1 MDANTLILT
10 LAFGSYVFGFLLI
23 LFQYGKEPSRRIPF
37 WVPAKFLQGTGSLI
51 LYYCDIRSPSPLN
64 LAADALL
71 LLGCAYEG
79 WAVFNITGRTVSRC
93 LHLSTATGILSACLL
108 MITLPPPLRLSF
120 NFLIHALF
128 YILPGWALLRTA
140 ERKSLLRTVLGYS
153 FLLVAGVF
161 LLRGL
166 WVLIVPELS
175 FAGFG
180 AVIGQI
186 MLSTVY
192 YMMLISGFSMLL
204 LAKENSDRELHESL
218 LEQQGILET
227 LPTGLAIVRDRV
239 IERCNPSLEQ
249 MFGHAS
255 GTLTGKNVRC
265 LYENE
270 PDYDRYGRMIY
281 AEIKRRNRFSGEIQA
296 MRHNG
301 ERFWTWVE
309 GTSIFSE
316 RSQRHAVFSVT
327 DITLQKQQQELLS
340 RQKEEMESATQAK
353 NRFIRMVSHEFRT
366 PFGLLTTSA
375 DILDRYWHR
384 LTRAERTTQNHRI
397 RDGVQQINTLINS
410 ILAYN
415 HSDTESAETAQER
428 VDVGA
433 LCRTIATDAAAVW
446 NRGHSFQLTI
456 AEECG
461 EMLLD
466 QVLFR
471 RIVQNL
477 LSNAFNYTEPDGGVR
492 LILSQQA
499 DTLMLE
505 VADSGIG
512 IDGEDQRHIY
522 DEYFRGHNIGT
533 RRGLGL
539 GLSIVHDAVQRLK
552 GTVRAESVPG
562 KGTTMRVVLPV
573 VT

>member
-10 LAFGSYVFGFLLI
+10 LTFGSFVFGFLLI

-37 WVPAKFLQGTGSLI
+37 WITAKFLQGTGSLI

-79 WAVFNITGRTVSRC
+79 WAVFHITGRTVSRR
-93 LHLSTATGILSACLL
+93 LHLSVTGAIFTGCLL
-108 MITLPPPLRLSF
+108 VVSLPPPLRLAL
-120 NFLIHALF
+120 NFLTHSVF
-128 YILPGWALLRTA
+128 YVLPGWALLRSA
-140 ERKSLLRTVLGYS
+140 DKKSILRAVLGYS

-161 LLRGL
+161 LTRGL
-166 WVLIVPELS
+166 WILIVPELS
-175 FAGFG
+175 FSGFG

-186 MLSTVY
+186 MLPTVY

-204 LAKENSDRELHESL
+204 LAKENSDRELQESHQ
-218 LEQQGILET
+218 EQQAILET

-249 MFGHAS
+249 MFGHAT
-255 GTLTGKNVRC
+255 GTLIGRNVQC
-265 LYENE
+265 LYEREVEFDRFGHLIYNE
-270 PDYDRYGRMIY
+270 IEL
-281 AEIKRRNRFSGEIQA
+281 ANRFGGEIPA
-296 MRHNG
+296 VRPTG

-309 GTSIFSE
+309 GRSIFPE
-316 RSQRHAVFSVT
+316 RSQRHAVFSIT
-327 DITLQKQQQELLS
+327 DITPQKQQQELLS
-340 RQKEEMESATQAK
+340 RQKEELHSATQAK

-375 DILDRYWHR
+375 DILDRYWDR
-384 LTRAERTTQNHRI
+384 LTTAERTTQSHRI
-397 RDGVQQINTLINS
+397 RDGVQQINSLINS

-415 HSDTESAETAQER
+415 HSDAEFAETAPER

-433 LCRTIATDAAAVW
+433 LCHQIATDAAAVW
-446 NRGHSFQLTI
+446 SRGHSFQLTI
-456 AEECG
+456 AKECG
-461 EMLLD
+461 DMLLD
-466 QVLFR
+466 EVLFR

-477 LSNAFNYTEPDGGVR
+477 LSNAFNYTEPDGSVQ
-492 LILSQQA
+492 LTLSTRA
-499 DTLMLE
+499 DKLLLE

-512 IDGEDQRHIY
+512 IDGDDQQHIF

-552 GTVRAESVPG
+552 GTIRAESASG
-562 KGTTMRVVLPV
+562 KGTVMRVKLPV